1 MIVPAT
7 AEIYLQISASINFV
21 FFPKRQRYTARHST
35 MIHDATNVCSTDL
48 RDCRIDSRSAGHT
61 GPMTDCASGDTDI
74 RHCSFGKLNYGRLES
89 LRCMVWTVAVI
100 PVALWL
106 TTVNSGAETLPAG
119 DRYRDSILPILED
132 RCYDCHGDGSN
143 KGSLA
148 LDEFKTD
155 ADLIGNHDLW
165 WSVAKNIRARLMPP
179 KHKPQLNDAER
190 QLIDG
195 WIQSDVFGIDP
206 DNPDPGR
213 VTVRRLNRIEYRNTI
228 RDLMGIDF
236 DTELEFP
243 PDDTGYGFDNI
254 GDVLSVSP
262 LLFEKY
268 VQAAEK
274 VVDEA
279 VPKTSKIPPVLRI
292 AGGEL
297 SADDGNT
304 TGDRIS
310 FYDHAIISHQ
320 LDIEHEGEY
329 EVTFS
334 AHVNGEFAFDPGECR
349 AIFSINGREV
359 AQDKFIYA
367 FSDDPDRGATFDYT
381 VKEQLGAGRH
391 GISVEVQ
398 PLVDKEKRLN
408 RLDFRV
414 KEVTFV
420 GPMDSD
426 HWIEPG
432 NYRRYFVDGEAP
444 MDPEERRQYARR
456 VLQDFGLHAFRR
468 PVHNDVLDR
477 LVMLAESAYSQPGAT
492 FEEGISQAMVAI
504 LSSPRFLFRTESTEP
519 AIDPQKHPYV
529 DEWALASRLS
539 YFFWSTMPDEE
550 LFNLAADGK
559 LREQLDQQIMRMLQD
574 EKSSALVE
582 NFTGQWLQARN
593 IEQVQIEAAAA
604 FGLKKEWDA
613 LREKYGR
620 DLWRNIKDPSPELEA
635 ARDRSREIA
644 EITRR
649 FNPRLREAM
658 RRETEMSFDYV
669 LRGNRNVL
677 EFLDSDY
684 TFLNGPLA
692 GHYGIPGV
700 EGDEMRRVQ
709 LPAGDP
715 RGGVLTQGNM
725 LLITSNPTRTSPVKR
740 GLFIL
745 ENILGTP
752 TPPAPPNIPELDEA
766 AEAFEG
772 QGHEPTLRQILARHR
787 EDALC
792 SSCHN
797 RIDPLGLAFENFTA
811 VGTWRDME
819 DDQPIDVSG
828 KLITGEEFKGVQELK
843 AILSEN
849 YRMNFYRCLTEK
861 LLTYALGRGLE
872 YYDEY
877 TVDQI
882 VGRLDQNDG
891 RFMSLIQGIVESAP
905 FQRRRNPDN

>member
-1 MIVPAT
+1 MIRDMSS
-7 AEIYLQISASINFV
+7 ICSADF
-21 FFPKRQRYTARHST
+21 
-35 MIHDATNVCSTDL
+35 
-48 RDCRIDSRSAGHT
+48 RIDSRITGHT
-61 GPMTDCASGDTDI
+61 GPMTDCSSCDTDI
-74 RHCSFGKLNYGRLES
+74 QPCSFRKRRYGRRER
-89 LRCMVWTVAVI
+89 LRYMFWTVAVI

-106 TTVNSGAETLPAG
+106 TTVNSGAETLSAG

-155 ADLIGNHDLW
+155 ADLIGNYDLW
-165 WSVAKNIRARLMPP
+165 WSVAKNIRARIMPP
-179 KHKPQLNDAER
+179 KRKPQLNDQES
-190 QLIDG
+190 QLIHR

-206 DNPDPGR
+206 DNPDPGS

-262 LLFEKY
+262 LLLEKY

-274 VVDEA
+274 IIGEA
-279 VPKTSKIPPVLRI
+279 VPKASKIPPVLRI

-297 SADDGNT
+297 SADDGET

-320 LDIEHEGEY
+320 LEIEHEGEY

-334 AHVNGEFAFDPGECR
+334 AHVSGEFAFDPGECR
-349 AIFSINGREV
+349 AIFSINGRKV

-367 FSDDPDRGATFDYT
+367 FSDDPDRGATFDYI
-381 VKEQLGAGRH
+381 VMEQLHAGKH
-391 GISVEVQ
+391 EISVEVQ
-398 PLVDKEKRLN
+398 PLLDKEKRLN
-408 RLDFRV
+408 RLDFKV
-414 KEVTFV
+414 KEVAFV
-420 GPMDSD
+420 GPMDPD
-426 HWIEPG
+426 HWIEPE
-432 NYRRYFVDGEAP
+432 NYRRIFVDGGAP
-444 MDPEERRQYARR
+444 INPDERRQYARK
-456 VLQDFGLHAFRR
+456 VLQDFGLRAFRR
-468 PVHNDVLDR
+468 PVDNDVIDR
-477 LVMLAESAYSQPGAT
+477 LVMVAELGYSQPGAT

-504 LSSPRFLFRTESTEP
+504 LSSPRFLFRIESTEP
-519 AIDPQKHPYV
+519 AFDPEKHPYV

-539 YFFWSTMPDEE
+539 YFFWSSMPDEE
-550 LFNLAADGK
+550 LFNLAAKGK
-559 LREQLDQQIMRMLQD
+559 FREQLDQQITRMLQD

-593 IEQVQIEAAAA
+593 IEHVQIEAAAA
-604 FGLKKEWDA
+604 FGLNKEWDA

-620 DLWRNIKDPSPELEA
+620 DLWRNVEDPSPKLEA
-635 ARDRSREIA
+635 ARKRSREIA

-649 FNPRLREAM
+649 FDTRLREAM

-669 LRGNRNVL
+669 LRENRNVL

-684 TFLNGPLA
+684 TFLNGQLA
-692 GHYGIPGV
+692 EHYGIPGI

-709 LPAGDP
+709 LPANDP

-772 QGHEPTLRQILARHR
+772 HKPTLRELLARHR
-787 EDALC
+787 QDPLC

-811 VGTWRDME
+811 VGSWRDTE

-843 AILSEN
+843 AILAEN

-861 LLTYALGRGLE
+861 MLTYALGRGLE
-872 YYDEY
+872 HYDDY

-882 VGRLDQNDG
+882 VERLDQNDG
-891 RFMSLIQGIVESAP
+891 RFMSLIQGIVKSAP
-905 FQRRRNPDN
+905 FQRRRNPD